1 MRKEVV
7 PIKVSELEIHPLV
20 KEIWQKKKVEFIK
33 YTMKLTGQENPIYV
47 VKRKDKFYVVEGVVR
62 LVAAQEI
69 PMEYLDCIVLDI
81 PDNQVIDQRLR
92 LNQKSKTHIKETCY
106 YVEHMLGLIG
116 KSQGKKHELMG
127 FAKFNDEEE
136 FGLAGKERYEIA
148 CHYTGLDFGSSTL
161 RKLMKIYWL
170 EKEDEKVAKLELLEF
185 IDRGELSVDKA
196 HKHLMKRDKKIKDKE
211 EREKRDYEGKST
223 KGWYKLFNKSSLDLS
238 DLEDGSIKLAGF
250 SPPYEGSMRSYRHQ
264 DELKHGQEKTTSEY
278 ITNGM
283 MFCKALLPKLHKDAV
298 VFIII
303 GESYKGSYNSVVS
316 RYELALRDIGF
327 DIIGVC
333 PWIKEN
339 PTPVKLKEFFQ
350 PADEKIIVCKKIG
363 GKPTFHPTLK
373 QSEGGSGEIKLKRS
387 RDGKNGK
394 SNYYMGGDSTCIT
407 NVITTP
413 VFNHNEYK
421 DIDPSYKHD
430 APSPKKL
437 YEIFIE
443 TYSNPSDTFLDIF
456 CGSGQGLDVALS
468 NGRNAIGYD
477 IDPLSIEFC
486 EKRLNKILN
495 NPDSNEVGV
504 AA

>member
-1 MRKEVV
+1 MSKSVE
-7 PIKVSELEIHPLV
+7 PIKVSEIEIHPAV
-20 KEIWQKKKVEFIK
+20 KEIWQKKKVDFIK
-33 YTMKLTGQENPIYV
+33 YTMSRTGQENPIFV
-47 VKRKDKFYVVEGVVR
+47 VKRNDMFYVIEGVVR
-62 LVAAQEI
+62 FLAAQEI
-69 PMEYLDCIVLDI
+69 PMVDLDCIILDI
-81 PDNQVIDQRLR
+81 PDNQVINQRLR

-116 KSQGKKHELMG
+116 NSQGKKHELMG
-127 FAKFNDEEE
+127 FEKFNDDEE
-136 FGLAGKERYEIA
+136 FGLAGKDRYEIA
-148 CHYTGLDFGSSTL
+148 CYYTGLDFGPSTL

-170 EKEDEKVAKLELLEF
+170 EKEDKKVAKLGLLDF

-196 HKHLMKRDKKIKDKE
+196 HNHLMKREKKIKDKE

-223 KGWYKLFNKSSLDLS
+223 NGWYKLFNKSSLDLS

-264 DELKHGQEKTTSEY
+264 DELKHGQEKTTKEY
-278 ITNGM
+278 IANGM
-283 MFCKALLPKLHKDAV
+283 RFCKALLPKLHKDGV

-303 GESYKGSYNSVVS
+303 GEAYKGSYNSVVS
-316 RYELALRDIGF
+316 RYELALREIGF
-327 DIIGVC
+327 DIMGVC
-333 PWIKEN
+333 QWIKEN

-350 PADEKIIVCKKIG
+350 PADEKIIVCKKMG

-373 QSEGGSGEIKLKRS
+373 QSEGGSGEIELKRS

-394 SNYYMGGDSTCIT
+394 SNYYMGGDGSCIT

-413 VFNHNEYK
+413 VFNHKEYK
-421 DIDPSYKHD
+421 GIDPSFQHD
-430 APSPKKL
+430 APSPKKI

-443 TYSNPSDTFLDIF
+443 TYSNPSDIFLDIF

-486 EKRLNKILN
+486 EKRLNKIATT
-495 NPDSNEVGV
+495 PYTDKIGV

>member
-1 MRKEVV
+1 MSKSVET
-7 PIKVSELEIHPLV
+7 IKVSELEIHPAV
-20 KEIWQKKKVEFIK
+20 KEIWQKKRVDFIK
-33 YTMKLTGQENPIYV
+33 YTMSRTGQENPIYV
-47 VKRKDKFYVVEGVVR
+47 VKRKDKFYVVEGVIR
-62 LVAAQEI
+62 FLAAQEI
-69 PMEYLDCIVLDI
+69 PLEFLDCIILDI

-106 YVEHMLGLIG
+106 YVEHMLGMIG

-127 FAKFNDEEE
+127 FANFNDDEE
-136 FGLAGKERYEIA
+136 FGLAGKDRYEIA
-148 CHYTGLDFGSSTL
+148 CHLTGLDFGPSTL

-196 HKHLMKRDKKIKDKE
+196 HKHLMKRDEKIKDKE
-211 EREKRDYEGKST
+211 ERKKRDYEGKST

-264 DELKHGQEKTTSEY
+264 DELKHGQEKTTADY

-283 MFCKALLPKLHKDAV
+283 KFCKALLPKLHKDGV

-303 GESYKGSYNSVVS
+303 GESYKSSYNSVVS
-316 RYELALRDIGF
+316 RYELALREIGF
-327 DIIGVC
+327 DIMGVC
-333 PWIKEN
+333 QWIKEN

-363 GKPTFHPTLK
+363 GNPTFHPTLK
-373 QSEGGSGEIKLKRS
+373 PTKDNDKIKLKRS
-387 RDGKNGK
+387 RDGKKGK
-394 SNYYMGGDSTCIT
+394 TNYYIGSDGTCIT

-413 VFNHNEYK
+413 VFNHKEYR
-421 DIDPSYKHD
+421 DIDPSFKHD

-443 TYSNPSDTFLDIF
+443 TYSNPTDTFLDIF

-477 IDPLSIEFC
+477 IDPISIEFC
-486 EKRLNKILN
+486 EKRLNKIATCH
-495 NPDSNEVGV
+495 DTNEIGV